1 MTLKVRG
8 WLLDQ
13 FSLCWFSE
21 GVKSFVMKHHLIQK
35 LEDNLKGS
43 EFQMSNDLITHWIY
57 PCEGCGGI
65 MYHLYVGDD
74 SILIIELDS
83 VQSIDSARHMWN
95 RVSGL
100 NPMTKRNFVDFL
112 IGLDKTAKEQSKANE
127 TNTEQYS
134 V

>member
-1 MTLKVRG
+1 
-8 WLLDQ
+8 
-13 FSLCWFSE
+13 
-21 GVKSFVMKHHLIQK
+21 
-35 LEDNLKGS
+35 
-43 EFQMSNDLITHWIY
+43 
-57 PCEGCGGI
+57 